1 MVLNGSYYF
10 DTDERNF
17 SVMPPQMTEEA
28 IAALNN
34 ENFIQYMLGKYNAR
48 VNANIAIQSSIKNMA
63 SDTRRGKASST
74 NYYFQKSEYGFE
86 DAEYE
91 ENDDEDDDEEYDD
104 EYDEEY
110 NDDKLLVESSK
121 PQTVS
126 ALTK

>member
-1 MVLNGSYYF
+1 
-10 DTDERNF
+10 
-17 SVMPPQMTEEA
+17 MTEEA
-28 IAALNN
+28 IDALNN

-48 VNANIAIQSSIKNMA
+48 VNANIAIQSSTKNMA

-121 PQTVS
+121 PETVS